1 MSEEKIIVYM
11 KHIRQSGMCAG
22 GAREFF
28 EMHSLDWTHF
38 LNNGMP
44 IADVEKIGDVMSNNV
59 AKIARAEY
67 IQQKLIRGQK

>member
-1 MSEEKIIVYM
+1 MSDNIIVYM
-11 KHIRQSGMCAG
+11 KHIRQSGMCSG

-28 EMHSLDWTHF
+28 IMHKLDWTSF
-38 LNNGMP
+38 LNNG
-44 IADVEKIGDVMSNNV
+44 IQVEDIELINDAMANKV